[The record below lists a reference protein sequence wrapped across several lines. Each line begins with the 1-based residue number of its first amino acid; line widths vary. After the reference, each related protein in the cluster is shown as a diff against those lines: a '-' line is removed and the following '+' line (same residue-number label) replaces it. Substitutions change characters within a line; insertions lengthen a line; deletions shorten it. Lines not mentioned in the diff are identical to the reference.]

1 MSFQTRVVGWL
12 SAGLTMGLV
21 LAQPVNAQDKSV
33 GITVRGG
40 GFNALTDL
48 NDAATADFK
57 KTGYNVGGG
66 LNVDLHKYIA
76 LRGDFTF
83 ARNEL
88 RQNEIDTGFD
98 LNRFYYD
105 AGVQVQYST
114 ETWKPYV
121 FVGAGAVTLHP
132 VGTTDNDKTKF
143 AGNAGLGI
151 SYNIPGTNFGIGI
164 EGKGWLYEFNEL
176 PGQLSSFDKT
186 QLETTWSAGLSYRI
200 PVSRRTVS
208 ANR

>member
-1 MSFQTRVVGWL
+1 MSSQTRVVGWL
-12 SAGLTMGLV
+12 SAGLMMGLV
-21 LAQPVNAQDKSV
+21 LAQPVNAQQQAV
-33 GITVRGG
+33 GLTVRGG
-40 GFNALTDL
+40 VFNAVTDL
-48 NDAATADFK
+48 NDAATKDFK

-66 LNVDLHKYIA
+66 LNIDLHKYVA

-105 AGVQVQYST
+105 AGVQVQYAT
-114 ETWKPYV
+114 ETWKPYL

-176 PGQLSSFDKT
+176 PGQLSNFDKT
-186 QLETTWSAGLSYRI
+186 QFETTWSAGLSYRI
-200 PVSRRTVS
+200 PVSRSTVS

>member
-1 MSFQTRVVGWL
+1 MSFQNRVVGWL
-12 SAGLTMGLV
+12 AAGLMTGLV

-40 GFNALTDL
+40 GFNAVTDL
-48 NDAATADFK
+48 DDAATADFK

-66 LNVDLHKYIA
+66 LNLDLHKYIA

-88 RQNEIDTGFD
+88 RQNEIETGFD

-105 AGVQVQYST
+105 AGVQVQYAT

-151 SYNIPGTNFGIGI
+151 NYNIPGTNFGIGI

-186 QLETTWSAGLSYRI
+186 QIETTWSAGLSYRI